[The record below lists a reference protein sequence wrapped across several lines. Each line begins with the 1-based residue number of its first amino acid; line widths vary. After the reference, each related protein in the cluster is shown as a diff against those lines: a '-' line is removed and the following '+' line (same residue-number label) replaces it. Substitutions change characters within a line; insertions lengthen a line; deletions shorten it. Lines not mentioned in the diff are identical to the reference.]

1 MNKMQMTDQVAKGGV
16 LGILVYLANKANL
29 DQEFIALCM
38 PVLAGFLAWASTK
51 IGDQELASFLDAQ
64 TVRYSKKKAKEEASA
79 E

>member
-29 DQEFIALCM
+29 DQEFIAICM
-38 PVLAGFLAWASTK
+38 PVVAGALAYVSTK
-51 IGDQELASFLDAQ
+51 IGDPELASFLDQQ
-64 TVRYSKKKAKEEASA
+64 TARYAKKKAKEDAA